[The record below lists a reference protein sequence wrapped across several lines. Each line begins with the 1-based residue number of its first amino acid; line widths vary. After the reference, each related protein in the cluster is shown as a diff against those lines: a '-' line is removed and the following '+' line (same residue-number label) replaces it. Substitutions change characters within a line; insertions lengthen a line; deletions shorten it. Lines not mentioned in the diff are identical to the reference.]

1 MNPSQ
6 KETGGSLDRSIAAVV
21 AGQATG
27 TGRRGRKSAETRLRL
42 FRCAL
47 KLFAERG
54 FPSVTVEEITEAA
67 DVGKGTFF
75 NYFETKDH
83 VLGVMAEI
91 QVARILGCAAA
102 IAQGERPVRSVLRGL
117 ALELAEEP
125 GRSPE
130 LARAAISAFL
140 ASAVVRELVSGRMV
154 AGRRA
159 IAEYVE
165 QGQRRGEI
173 DARLNKEAVAVQFQQ
188 ALMGTM
194 LLWSLDG
201 QPSLAARVEE
211 SFEHFWRAVA
221 SASGGR
227 A

>member
-1 MNPSQ
+1 MGKSQ
-6 KETGGSLDRSIAAVV
+6 VKEAGSFDRSIAAVV
-21 AGQATG
+21 VGQAAG
-27 TGRRGRKSAETRLRL
+27 TGRRGRKAAETRLKL

-54 FPSVTVEEITEAA
+54 FPNVTVEEITEAA

-83 VLGVMAEI
+83 VLGVMAEL
-91 QVARILGCAAA
+91 QVAKIQSCAPV
-102 IAQGERPVRSVLRGL
+102 IAKGERSVRSVLRGL

-125 GRSPE
+125 GRSPD

-140 ASAVVRELVSGRMV
+140 ASALVRGVVSDRMAVGRK
-154 AGRRA
+154 A

-165 QGQRRGEI
+165 QGQRRGEM
-173 DARLNKEAVAVQFQQ
+173 DARLNKEIVAVQFHQ
-188 ALMGTM
+188 ALMGTI

-201 QPSLAARVEE
+201 RASLAARVEE
-211 SFEHFWRAVA
+211 SFEHFWRAVERG
-221 SASGGR
+221 SGER
-227 A
+227 T